1 MFHPDKQACGVNQ
14 HLSKNAIKFWQAPGP
29 QMLNMK
35 DGKTLRPG
43 SLFTGYSS
51 FYFAYAILC
60 KRAMDA
66 CAPDALL
73 ARVISTLGAEPTG
86 LPSAGLNVPMVR
98 VVMFSDLEEKW
109 KSELHESGQVA
120 IR

>member
-1 MFHPDKQACGVNQ
+1 MFH
-14 HLSKNAIKFWQAPGP
+14 
-29 QMLNMK
+29 
-35 DGKTLRPG
+35 
-43 SLFTGYSS
+43 
-51 FYFAYAILC
+51 
-60 KRAMDA
+60 
-66 CAPDALL
+66 PDALL
-73 ARVISTLGAEPTG
+73 ARLISTLGAEPTG